1 MACGLRHVIAFHAQQ
16 AVEKYL
22 KAVLVRHQIYFPG
35 THDTGKILD
44 LVEQREPAMVATLR
58 AAAGLTPFG
67 VEVRYP
73 GDAPEL
79 LPGEEAGV
87 IEIASRVRDAVIGLL
102 RHYLSVQT

>member
-1 MACGLRHVIAFHAQQ
+1 MKPPEEVQRD
-16 AVEKYL
+16 
-22 KAVLVRHQIYFPG
+22 LVRLSGIRFTFRRPTIQ
-35 THDTGKILD
+35 GKILD
-44 LVEQREPAMVATLR
+44 LVEQPEPAMVATLR

-87 IEIASRVRDAVIGLL
+87 IEIACRVRDAVIGLL
-102 RHYLSVQT
+102 RHYLSVQA